1 MSTRKPKGEGS
12 ICKRADG
19 RWMWRDSSGHDPKTG
34 KQKQVC
40 LYGKTQAEVLQKK
53 RAYLAELANTGQV
66 ISPSSITL
74 EKWMGEWLATYCK
87 TLKPRALE
95 TYRSSINTRIV
106 PYLGKAKLKNLKQ
119 KDIQEFINELM
130 EEGLSAKSVKNIHG
144 VLHKAL
150 QKAVELEYIK
160 SNPSNNI
167 ALPKLQKKE
176 MQTIPET
183 SVKSFL
189 SLFDGDYFQPLITFA
204 LYTGL
209 RQGELLGLSW
219 DNVDM
224 EHKALTVRQ
233 QLTLVTGEGWRLTSP
248 KHDKVRTIPLTSQAM
263 EVLQEQKERQDK
275 MRSDSLGLWNNDL
288 NLVFTNQLG
297 RYCCRTT
304 LMEHWYRAIK
314 ESEFSNIRFH
324 DLRHSFATFLL
335 RAGVDFKTLSE
346 LLGHSSVNFTMSTYA
361 HITKAMERD
370 AADKLEQFLAS
381 L

>member
-12 ICKRADG
+12 ICKRSDG

-53 RAYLAELANTGQV
+53 RAYLAELETTGHV

-74 EKWMGEWLATYCK
+74 EKWLDEWITTYCK

-106 PYLGKAKLKNLKQ
+106 PYLGKAKLKTLRQ
-119 KDIQEFINELM
+119 KDIQEFVNQLM
-130 EEGLSAKSVKNIHG
+130 DEGLSAKSVKNTHG
-144 VLHKAL
+144 VLHAAL

-183 SVKSFL
+183 SIKSFL

-209 RQGELLGLSW
+209 RQGELMGLSW
-219 DNVDM
+219 DNVDL

-233 QLTLVTGEGWRLTSP
+233 QLVLVTGEGWRLTSP

-263 EVLQEQKERQDK
+263 EILKEQKERQAR
-275 MRSDSLGLWNNDL
+275 MESESLGLWNNEY
-288 NLVFTNQLG
+288 NLVFTNPLG
-297 RYCCRTT
+297 RHICRTT

-314 ESEFSNIRFH
+314 ESEFSNLRFH
-324 DLRHSFATFLL
+324 DLRHTFATYLL
-335 RAGVDFKTLSE
+335 VAGVNYKVLSE
-346 LLGHSSVNFTMSTYA
+346 LLGHSSVSFTMSTYA
-361 HITKAMERD
+361 HVSKALERD
-370 AADKLEQFLAS
+370 AAEKLEKFLAS
-381 L
+381 V

>member
-1 MSTRKPKGEGS
+1 MATRKPKGEGS

-40 LYGKTQAEVLQKK
+40 FYGKTQAEVLQKK
-53 RAYLAELANTGQV
+53 RAYQAELASSGRV

-74 EKWMGEWLATYCK
+74 EKWLEEWLDTYCK

-95 TYRSSINTRIV
+95 TYRSSIRTRIV
-106 PYLGKAKLKNLKQ
+106 PYLGQAKLKDIKQ
-119 KDIQEFINELM
+119 KDIQQFINELM
-130 EEGLSAKSVKNIHG
+130 SEGLSAKSVKNIHG

-150 QKAVELEYIK
+150 QKAVELEYIRN
-160 SNPSNNI
+160 NPSNNI
-167 ALPKLQKKE
+167 SLPKLQKKE

-183 SVKSFL
+183 SVKTFL
-189 SLFDGDYFQPLITFA
+189 GLFDDDFFQPLITFA
-204 LYTGL
+204 MYTGL
-209 RQGELLGLSW
+209 RQGELMGLSW

-263 EVLQEQKERQDK
+263 EILEEQKQRQK
-275 MRSDSLGLWNNDL
+275 QMEADSLGLWNNEL
-288 NLVFTNQLG
+288 NLVFTNKLG
-297 RYCCRTT
+297 RYICRTT

-314 ESEFSNIRFH
+314 GSEFSYIRFH
-324 DLRHSFATFLL
+324 DLRHTFATFLL

-361 HITKAMERD
+361 HVTKAMERD
-370 AADKLEQFLAS
+370 SAEKLEVFLAS